1 MIKKGSSSSM
11 LSIFNRQSSFKKHS
25 FVDTKSGESSD
36 LKRTE
41 CNNSLS
47 NGSPFSPE
55 LNVSRKPPKG
65 SFEGSKLLKTQ
76 NITTTP

>member
-1 MIKKGSSSSM
+1 M

-25 FVDTKSGESSD
+25 YVDTKSGESSD
-36 LKRTE
+36 FKITE
-41 CNNSLS
+41 FNQSLS

-55 LNVSRKPPKG
+55 HYMSRKPQKG

-76 NITTTP
+76 NVTTTP

>member
-1 MIKKGSSSSM
+1 M
-11 LSIFNRQSSFKKHS
+11 LSIFNRQSSFKKHL

-36 LKRTE
+36 FKITE

-47 NGSPFSPE
+47 NGSPFSPKE
-55 LNVSRKPPKG
+55 RYMSRKPQNG

-76 NITTTP
+76 NVTTTP

>member
-1 MIKKGSSSSM
+1 M

-25 FVDTKSGESSD
+25 YVDTKSVESSD
-36 LKRTE
+36 FKITE

-47 NGSPFSPE
+47 NESPISPE
-55 LNVSRKPPKG
+55 LYMSRKPPKG

-76 NITTTP
+76 NVTTTP